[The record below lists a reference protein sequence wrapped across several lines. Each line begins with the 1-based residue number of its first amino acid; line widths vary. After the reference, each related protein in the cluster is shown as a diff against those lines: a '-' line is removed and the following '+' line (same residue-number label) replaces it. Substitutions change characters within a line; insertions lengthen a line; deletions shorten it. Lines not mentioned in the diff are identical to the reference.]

1 MLPRAGDALRGVSVV
16 LTAAVTLFYA
26 LGFSQRLPS
35 LKTGA

>member
-35 LKTGA
+35 LKPGA